1 MSAPDGVSI
10 DSAGNLYVADTKN
23 HRVRKIDTSGM
34 ITTIAG
40 TGVAGFSGDG
50 GAAVSARIRNPES
63 VSVDAADNLYIAG
76 NHHIRKIDTFGVI
89 TTIAG
94 NGMAG
99 FSGDGGAATGAQL
112 NFPFNVTTDTT
123 GNLYITDKYNHR
135 IRKIDSGT
143 GIITTVAGNPT
154 LYTDGVTWL
163 GGFSGDGGP
172 ASAAELNYPSSSAV
186 DAAGNL
192 YIADTKNHRIRMV
205 DTLGVITTVAGT
217 GMAGFSGDTGA
228 ATAAQLFEPRG
239 LTIDTAG
246 NLYIADWRNYR
257 VRKVDTSGVIT
268 TVAGNG
274 QLGFSGDGGPATEAK
289 LISPADV
296 TVDTTGNLY
305 ISDSSSNRIRKV
317 STAGLI
323 TTVAGNG
330 RTGYASDGGLAA
342 EAKLSSPSDVAIDT
356 SGNLYIADTGAS
368 RIRKV
373 FTSGII
379 TTVGGNGK
387 AGFSGDGGLATA
399 AQIHAPEG
407 VAVDS
412 SGNLYIAD
420 YYNKRI
426 RMIEAVDLLSSNN
439 PPTPVD
445 DDASTDVNVSVIT
458 DDVLINDSDPDN
470 DVITLVSVDTVSV
483 NGGTVVDNGDNT
495 FTYTPSAGFVGTDTF
510 QYLIEDDT
518 GAQSAAT
525 VTVFVSATEPLGYGG
540 GGIDLWFLLVVGS
553 LLLIRDKAFATR
565 SIARISG
572 LPNVMLMRDFCG
584 NKSCVGVHV
593 L

>member
-1 MSAPDGVSI
+1 M
-10 DSAGNLYVADTKN
+10 
-23 HRVRKIDTSGM
+23 
-34 ITTIAG
+34 
-40 TGVAGFSGDG
+40 
-50 GAAVSARIRNPES
+50 
-63 VSVDAADNLYIAG
+63 
-76 NHHIRKIDTFGVI
+76 
-89 TTIAG
+89 
-94 NGMAG
+94 
-99 FSGDGGAATGAQL
+99 
-112 NFPFNVTTDTT
+112 
-123 GNLYITDKYNHR
+123 
-135 IRKIDSGT
+135 
-143 GIITTVAGNPT
+143 
-154 LYTDGVTWL
+154 
-163 GGFSGDGGP
+163 
-172 ASAAELNYPSSSAV
+172 
-186 DAAGNL
+186 
-192 YIADTKNHRIRMV
+192 
-205 DTLGVITTVAGT
+205 
-217 GMAGFSGDTGA
+217 
-228 ATAAQLFEPRG
+228 
-239 LTIDTAG
+239 
-246 NLYIADWRNYR
+246 
-257 VRKVDTSGVIT
+257 
-268 TVAGNG
+268 
-274 QLGFSGDGGPATEAK
+274 
-289 LISPADV
+289 
-296 TVDTTGNLY
+296 
-305 ISDSSSNRIRKV
+305 
-317 STAGLI
+317 
-323 TTVAGNG
+323 
-330 RTGYASDGGLAA
+330 AA

-540 GGIDLWFLLVVGS
+540 GGIDLWFLLVVG
-553 LLLIRDKAFATR
+553 
-565 SIARISG
+565 
-572 LPNVMLMRDFCG
+572 
-584 NKSCVGVHV
+584 
-593 L
+593 